1 MMSSRD
7 YEQGSVDILVHVLAD
22 TYVLAIKT
30 QNAHWNLRDPG
41 FIGMHELL
49 DEQYQGLQKA
59 IDVLAER
66 IKALGG
72 RAPGSMKEFMSLSRL
87 TESSEITTL
96 KDTVLLLSEGHKQI
110 SSLMLD
116 HIKTMSGQGDEGTI
130 DLLVERIR
138 DHDHQ
143 AWLLEAH
150 DQS

>member
-1 MMSSRD
+1 MSSKD
-7 YEQGSVDILVHVLAD
+7 YEQGSIDVLMHVLSD
-22 TYVLAIKT
+22 TYMLAIKT

-49 DEQYQGLQKA
+49 DQQYQGLQEA

-72 RAPGSMKEFMSLSRL
+72 RAPGSMKEFISLSRL
-87 TESSEITTL
+87 TESNEIVTL
-96 KDTVLLLSEGHKQI
+96 KDTVLLLSADHKKI

-116 HIKTMSGQGDEGTI
+116 HIQSMSGQGDEGTI

-143 AWLLEAH
+143 AWLLDAH